1 MHWWQYCTNHNPLIP
16 IHLLIHQLEN
26 QGAICRTSV
35 VPYGQCESLR
45 ERWRLKVNYH
55 CLNEVTSPLNAAL
68 PDMLETQYEME
79 LKAAKWYATTD
90 NINTF
95 FSVPLVTEYR
105 AVCFHLEG
113 YPVHLK
119 STAPGVETQP
129 CHLLVWHLAACQVKS
144 QQMFH

>member
-1 MHWWQYCTNHNPLIP
+1 MDCHSQHEIIPL
-16 IHLLIHQLEN
+16 L
-26 QGAICRTSV
+26 S
-35 VPYGQCESLR
+35 
-45 ERWRLKVNYH
+45 
-55 CLNEVTSPLNAAL
+55 AAV
-68 PDMLETQYEME
+68 PDMLELQYKLES
-79 LKAAKWYATTD
+79 KAAKWYATTD